1 MFTELGADWTFLEA
15 PQSVE
20 EMREYCR
27 RVPGP
32 KLANM
37 LEYGAT
43 PILSPQELYDIGYTV
58 AAYPLTL
65 LSASVKIMQL
75 VLNKLKD
82 GEDVT
87 RTNVSAGVISAND
100 NEQLLLDFQT
110 LKKIVGFD
118 QYNKEMIE
126 LLQNNNRKL

>member
-1 MFTELGADWTFLEA
+1 MFKELGADWTFLEA

-20 EMREYCR
+20 EMKEYCR
-27 RVPGP
+27 RVPGA

-75 VLNKLKD
+75 VLNKLKN
-82 GEDVT
+82 GEYIT
-87 RTNVSAGVISAND
+87 GTKD

-110 LKKIVGFD
+110 LKEIVGFN
-118 QYNKEMIE
+118 QYNQEMLD
-126 LLQNNNRKL
+126 LLQTNNRKL